1 MSWIVVL
8 SVLGGAFVVGLVVLG
23 YCAYEIVWR
32 SRRLQRDVQALRELG
47 DGFAKLQV
55 ELAAA
60 QQRLPHA
67 GVG

>member
-1 MSWIVVL
+1 VSWIPLFVWL
-8 SVLGGAFVVGLVVLG
+8 GAFVVAAVVLG

-32 SRRLQRDVQALRELG
+32 TRRLQRDVQQLQELG
-47 DGFAKLQV
+47 QGFAALQI

-60 QQRLPHA
+60 GQRLAHT